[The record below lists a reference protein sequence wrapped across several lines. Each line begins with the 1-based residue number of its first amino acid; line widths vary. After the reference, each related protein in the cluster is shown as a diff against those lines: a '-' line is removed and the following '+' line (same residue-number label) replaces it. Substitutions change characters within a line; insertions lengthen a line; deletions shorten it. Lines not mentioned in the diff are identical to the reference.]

1 MSSDSN
7 KENDVQ
13 AALRQEPASAPLS
26 EIEKIFQE
34 HHQRVIQAA
43 YRVTGNPSDA
53 EDVLQSVFLR
63 LLKKSQPPNTSEKLG
78 SYLHRA
84 AVNASID
91 LIRSRQSRKAVALD
105 DVVSQLKGG
114 SEADPSEEHQSG
126 ELREWLRNAISD
138 LSTQASEIFILRY
151 IEGYRNQEIA
161 EIVGTSPGVVAV
173 VLHRTR
179 HRLRDELRSFLGGT
193 S

>member
-1 MSSDSN
+1 MDSDSN
-7 KENDVQ
+7 KEKDVQ
-13 AALRQEPASAPLS
+13 AALKREPVSAPPS
-26 EIEKIFQE
+26 EIERIFQE

-63 LLKKSQPPNTSEKLG
+63 LLKRNQPPNKSENLG

-91 LIRSRQSRKAVALD
+91 LLRSRQSRKAVALD
-105 DVVSQLKGG
+105 DVVNQLKGG
-114 SEADPSEEHQSG
+114 SEADPSERHRSQ
-126 ELREWLRNAISD
+126 ELRDWLRTAISD
-138 LSTQASEIFILRY
+138 LSAQASEIFVLRY

-179 HRLRDELRSFLGGT
+179 HRLQDELRSFLGGT